1 MNLGIIDIKDVAERH
16 LCCGC
21 GVCAYVAPGSIRM
34 VDTLEPGRRPVCS
47 DRGADPARAA
57 EAMAVCPGVELSHSF
72 DRGDPA
78 LIGEL
83 TAAWGP
89 VRQLWEGFAADPEI
103 RFAGSSGGA
112 ATALALYCMDHA
124 GMHGT
129 LHIAARPDV
138 PYLNHTV
145 LSTTRGE
152 LLAAT
157 GSRYAPASPCEGLAL
172 VENAPAPCVFIGKP
186 CDVAGASKAAGL
198 RPKLAA
204 KLGLTIGIF
213 CAGTPSTR
221 GTLEMLRAMGVE
233 DPSRLTSLR
242 YRGNGWPGKA
252 VATFRLPDGAEQR
265 RELTYEQSWG
275 DILEK
280 HRQWRCA
287 VCADHSGEFADI
299 AVGDPWYRTLGPNEA
314 GHSLILARTER
325 GQRILAGAI
334 EARYLDL
341 KPAEPRLLPAS
352 QPGFPVVRG
361 SLWGRLLTCRLLGV
375 AVPRYR
381 GLPMFRFWLSA
392 LSIKRKLQSFYGT
405 VKRVFR
411 RRLRHRTPVR
421 AFEPAQTDAAN
432 ARTIAEG
439 AVA

>member
-1 MNLGIIDIKDVAERH
+1 MA
-16 LCCGC
+16 
-21 GVCAYVAPGSIRM
+21 AGSIRM
-34 VDTLEPGRRPVCS
+34 VDTLEPGRRPVC
-47 DRGADPARAA
+47 DAERRDPARQA
-57 EAMAVCPGVELSHSF
+57 EALAACPGIELRHDF
-72 DRGDPA
+72 DPTDPG

-89 VRQLWEGFAADPEI
+89 VRQLWEGYAADPQV

-112 ATALALYCMDHA
+112 ATALALYCMERA

-129 LHIAARPDV
+129 LHIASRPDI

-145 LSTTRGE
+145 LSRTRQE

-157 GSRYAPASPCEGLAL
+157 GSRYAPASPCEGLGMI
-172 VENAPAPCVFIGKP
+172 ENAPGACVFIGKP
-186 CDVAGASKAAGL
+186 CDVAGAARAAAL
-198 RPKLAA
+198 RPKLQE

-233 DPSRLTSLR
+233 DPATLTSLR

-252 VATFRLPDGAEQR
+252 VATFRQPDGSEQR
-265 RELTYEQSWG
+265 RELTYQQSWG

-280 HRQWRCA
+280 HRQWRCY

-299 AVGDPWYRTLGPNEA
+299 AVGDPWYRKLGPDEV
-314 GHSLILARTER
+314 GYSLILARTPR

-334 EARYLDL
+334 EAGYLQV
-341 KPAEPRLLPAS
+341 KPAEARLLPAS
-352 QPGFPVVRG
+352 QSGFPVVRG
-361 SLWGRLLTCRLLGV
+361 SLWARLLTCRLMGV
-375 AVPRYR
+375 PTPRYI
-381 GLPMFRFWLSA
+381 GLPMFRFWISELS
-392 LSIKRKLQSFYGT
+392 LKQKLQSFYGT

-411 RRLRHRTPVR
+411 KRLRHRTPVR
-421 AFEPAQTDAAN
+421 EFQPERRDAPEAK
-432 ARTIAEG
+432 RIEEG
-439 AVA
+439 AAA